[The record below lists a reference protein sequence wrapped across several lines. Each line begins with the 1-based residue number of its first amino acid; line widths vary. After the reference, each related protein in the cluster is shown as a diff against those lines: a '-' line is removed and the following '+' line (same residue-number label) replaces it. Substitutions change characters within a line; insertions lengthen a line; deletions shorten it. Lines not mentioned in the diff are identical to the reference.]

1 MREKRTS
8 HSGTVRLQSDQSEEK
23 TSFLAQVAIFQHF
36 SVQDLNAIE
45 QSLTSLPCSPGRML
59 YRPGDVINTLFF
71 VKSGHIQLYHLSTD
85 GRKLITNTLEAGAC
99 FGEQALCSPNTAT
112 SFAEA
117 VDAAALYLLN
127 KVDLDHLLLLH
138 SAVSGALLQLMGQRL
153 TGLENQLVNT
163 TFKSV
168 TARLA
173 DLLLQLATEQEREV
187 NGLVV
192 NGFSHEELADR
203 LGVYRETVSTAL
215 RELKD
220 ARAIQLGRKHIVI
233 HQPDLLAQLAQTN
246 SKSGLHRREH

>member
-8 HSGTVRLQSDQSEEK
+8 HSGIVRLQSDQVEEK
-23 TSFLAQVAIFQHF
+23 TSFLAQVAIFQHL
-36 SVQDLNAIE
+36 SVQDLNTIE
-45 QSLTSLPCSPGRML
+45 QSITSLPCPPGRIL
-59 YRPGDVINTLFF
+59 YRPGDASNALFF
-71 VKSGHIQLYHLSTD
+71 VKSGRIQLYHLSTD
-85 GRKLITNTLEAGAC
+85 GRKLITATLETGAC
-99 FGEQALCSPNTAT
+99 FGEQSLYTPNTCT

-117 VDAAALYLLN
+117 IDAVTLYLLN
-127 KVDLDHLLLLH
+127 KADIEQLLQH
-138 SAVSGALLQLMGQRL
+138 NTAVASALLQLMGQRL
-153 TGLENQLVNT
+153 ARLENQLINT

-173 DLLLQLATEQEREV
+173 ELLLQLATVQSKEFNR
-187 NGLVV
+187 LAV

-220 ARAIQLGRKHIVI
+220 ARAIQLGRKHIAI
-233 HQPDLLAQLAQTN
+233 RQPDLLQQLAQTN